1 MTEYSTQRIYEE
13 SRGQDGA
20 RVLVDRIWPRGISRE
35 DASLD
40 HWAKSLAPSA
50 ELRKWFDHRE
60 DRFEQFR
67 TRYVQELKDA
77 QEAQEELD
85 RLEQEQ
91 KVTFLY
97 AARDESLNQAV
108 VLAEYCRRR
117 AAGQQAAEQR
127 GERGGSRSGAGS

>member
-1 MTEYSTQRIYEE
+1 MTEYSTQRIYEK
-13 SRGQDGA
+13 SRDQDGT

-108 VLAEYCRRR
+108 VLAEY
-117 AAGQQAAEQR
+117 
-127 GERGGSRSGAGS
+127 